1 MTEEDRRV
9 SARRPSWL
17 KKRIPA
23 GGGSSRVREV
33 LEGLRL
39 NTVCR
44 SALCPNSSECFNEGT
59 ATFLVMGPDCTR
71 SCRFCAVGKREPA
84 PLDPGEPLRVA
95 EAAKSLGLRHVVV
108 TSVTRDDLEDG
119 GAAHFAATIRAIR
132 AVSDAAVEVLV
143 SDFGGRRESVAEV
156 VAAGP
161 DVFNHNV
168 ETVPRLYREVRPEAD
183 YSRSL
188 DVLRWA
194 GELSPG
200 IATKSGLILGLG
212 ETLDEVRE
220 VFGDLRA
227 AGVRMVTAG
236 QYLQPSREHLPVRR
250 FVPPGEFEALREC
263 ALAMGFDAAFSA
275 PFVRSSYH
283 AAEVFAAG
291 RNKRGGRK
299 A

>member
-1 MTEEDRRV
+1 
-9 SARRPSWL
+9 
-17 KKRIPA
+17 
-23 GGGSSRVREV
+23 
-33 LEGLRL
+33 
-39 NTVCR
+39 
-44 SALCPNSSECFNEGT
+44 
-59 ATFLVMGPDCTR
+59 
-71 SCRFCAVGKREPA
+71 
-84 PLDPGEPLRVA
+84 
-95 EAAKSLGLRHVVV
+95 VVV